1 MEAYKGSKLLVT
13 GTGNVTDEVWVEYIK
28 RQTPPKLDDNQD
40 RLCPPNGGP
49 NPALSRNSKPPP
61 FRRWSVHNARYR
73 SWRNASLSRNIL
85 DLDFGVKPLP
95 GILCRLLFHLNA
107 LVRLVWSSGG
117 QDLVRTADP
126 LVQQA

>member
-61 FRRWSVHNARYR
+61 FRRWSVHPFVYA
-73 SWRNASLSRNIL
+73 LSRH
-85 DLDFGVKPLP
+85 D
-95 GILCRLLFHLNA
+95 RHQ
-107 LVRLVWSSGG
+107 SS
-117 QDLVRTADP
+117 P
-126 LVQQA
+126 CNQQVSSIK

>member
-28 RQTPPKLDDNQD
+28 RQTPPKLDDNQG

-61 FRRWSVHNARYR
+61 FRRWSVHENELNPSAVISAYVCFR
-73 SWRNASLSRNIL
+73 
-85 DLDFGVKPLP
+85 VPT
-95 GILCRLLFHLNA
+95 LFY
-107 LVRLVWSSGG
+107 
-117 QDLVRTADP
+117 
-126 LVQQA
+126 